1 MASAAAA
8 RPAEAFGGLAAL
20 ADQALFE
27 VQYDAVAAAIAD
39 RFTLKVHYAIPELAR
54 RLRSWIARS
63 AAVGGSRDYRHFI
76 AIVANLIESLAT
88 RKAVSY
94 SLMTRPKPPHDRRL
108 ELALGFPNELD
119 RVGFR
124 RRGIFGRGEASH
136 RRRPEHSASG
146 LILENA
152 IALLRR
158 NAAAAMRF
166 RELLQLSTP
175 WT

>member
-8 RPAEAFGGLAAL
+8 RPAEAFGGLAGL
-20 ADQALFE
+20 ADPALFE
-27 VQYDAVAAAIAD
+27 VQYDAIAAAIAD
-39 RFTLKVHYAIPELAR
+39 RFTLKVHYAIPELQGAYA
-54 RLRSWIARS
+54 SWIARS
-63 AAVGGSRDYRHFI
+63 AAAGGSRDYRHFI

-88 RKAVSY
+88 HKAVSY
-94 SLMTRPKPPHDRRL
+94 SLMARPKPPHDRRL
-108 ELALGFPNELD
+108 ELALGFPNELTAL
-119 RVGFR
+119 V
-124 RRGIFGRGEASH
+124 FGAAVYSTTVKRLTGDDPSI
-136 RRRPEHSASG
+136 PLSG

-175 WT
+175 WI

>member
-1 MASAAAA
+1 MARAAAA
-8 RPAEAFGGLAAL
+8 KPAQAFGGLAAL

-27 VQYDAVAAAIAD
+27 VQYDAVAAAIAG
-39 RFTLKVHYAIPELAR
+39 RFTLKVHYAIPELHGAYA
-54 RLRSWIARS
+54 SWIGRS
-63 AAVGGSRDYRHFI
+63 AAAGGGRDYRHFI
-76 AIVANLIESLAT
+76 AIVANLIDCLAT

-94 SLMTRPKPPHDRRL
+94 SLTMRPKPPHDRRL
-108 ELALGFPNELD
+108 ELALGFPNELTAF
-119 RVGFR
+119 V
-124 RRGIFGRGEASH
+124 FGAAVYS
-136 RRRPEHSASG
+136 SAVTRLTGTDPSIPLSG
-146 LILENA
+146 MILENA